1 MIQDCNTCQSCTRR
15 VIENAL
21 CDYWK
26 TMEFGDGRPR
36 KILEN
41 GTEMFYEH
49 ISRHLGVHLYKNIV
63 QTYNLG

>member
-21 CDYWK
+21 FDYWK

-41 GTEMFYEH
+41 GTET
-49 ISRHLGVHLYKNIV
+49 NV
-63 QTYNLG
+63 QTSFETR